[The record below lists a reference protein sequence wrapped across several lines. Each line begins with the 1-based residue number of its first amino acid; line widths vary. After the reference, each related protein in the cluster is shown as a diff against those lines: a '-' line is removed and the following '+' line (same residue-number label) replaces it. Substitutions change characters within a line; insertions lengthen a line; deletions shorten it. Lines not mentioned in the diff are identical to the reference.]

1 MRVYIA
7 GPMTNR
13 PGFNYPAFDAARDRL
28 RAQGYEP
35 VSPADISRRLDAE
48 ARVATGELPRAVYI
62 QADMEALATCDA
74 IHILDGWQESQG
86 AREELEVAIR
96 SEMAFIGREGLV
108 AILPSR
114 ERRERLGMGRDG
126 RILVAAVGCAEE

>member
-74 IHILDGWQESQG
+74 IHLLDGWRESVG
-86 AREELEVAIR
+86 AREELEVSAR
-96 SEMAFIGREGLV
+96 SGMGVVGREWMV
-108 AILPSR
+108 VILPNA
-114 ERRERLGMGRDG
+114 ERRKRLGMDRYG
-126 RILVAAVGCAEE
+126 RIMEVAR